1 MHEHA
6 PSGTVLFGVL
16 DGHGEAGDLVS
27 HFVSERLP
35 ARVFRNAHFG
45 TNPAQ
50 AIREELDRLERTMLS
65 DSSIDTEFSGSTA
78 VLAAVRD
85 RRISVW

>member
-1 MHEHA
+1 
-6 PSGTVLFGVL
+6 
-16 DGHGEAGDLVS
+16 
-27 HFVSERLP
+27 
-35 ARVFRNAHFG
+35 VFRNAHFG